1 MEQLDNIQDLIHV
14 IRGQR
19 VMLDFDLA
27 RLYHV
32 ETKTLNQAVKRN
44 AKRFEGEE
52 FMFQLTKEEWR
63 EVKVKITNINIVD
76 NQDITTLRSQNVTA
90 RQVQKQRFQPYAF
103 TEIGVAMLSSVL
115 RSEVAIYANRKIL
128 ANHVAE
134 LYGVETREVNQAIK
148 NNPNKFPNGYILELD
163 KREKDEVIKIFDN
176 LGNLLYS
183 PAPLKAFTEKG
194 LYMLATILKSP
205 KAVET
210 TIAIV
215 EAYAKLRELTRV
227 MSAGNERDSTAR
239 GRQASTGVAAEAGR
253 PIGGR
258 PAQRRD
264 AGAKQRNHPGTQ
276 THRQARE
283 AGKHVDA
290 KIPL

>member
-1 MEQLDNIQDLIHV
+1 MEQLDNIQNLIHV

-115 RSEVAIYANRKIL
+115 RSEVAIYANRKKCVHL
-128 ANHVAE
+128 
-134 LYGVETREVNQAIK
+134 
-148 NNPNKFPNGYILELD
+148 
-163 KREKDEVIKIFDN
+163 
-176 LGNLLYS
+176 S
-183 PAPLKAFTEKG
+183 
-194 LYMLATILKSP
+194 ATGIWRKCRLP
-205 KAVET
+205 
-210 TIAIV
+210 
-215 EAYAKLRELTRV
+215 
-227 MSAGNERDSTAR
+227 
-239 GRQASTGVAAEAGR
+239 R
-253 PIGGR
+253 PIS
-258 PAQRRD
+258 
-264 AGAKQRNHPGTQ
+264 N
-276 THRQARE
+276 
-283 AGKHVDA
+283 
-290 KIPL
+290 

>member
-103 TEIGVAMLSSVL
+103 TEIGVAMRSSVL

-163 KREKDEVIKIFDN
+163 KKEKDEVIKIFDN

-227 MSAGNERDSTAR
+227 MSEIPQHEGDKAQQESLLKR
-239 GRQASTGVAAEAGR
+239 GGQLVDDLLNDVMPVQSSETTLELNLAMLKLKHTV
-253 PIGGR
+253 
-258 PAQRRD
+258 RRE
-264 AGAKQRNHPGTQ
+264 KPENT
-276 THRQARE
+276 
-283 AGKHVDA
+283 
-290 KIPL
+290 

>member
-1 MEQLDNIQDLIHV
+1 MTNITEVENRIITL
-14 IRGQR
+14 RGQ
-19 VMLDFDLA
+19 
-27 RLYHV
+27 
-32 ETKTLNQAVKRN
+32 
-44 AKRFEGEE
+44 
-52 FMFQLTKEEWR
+52 
-63 EVKVKITNINIVD
+63 
-76 NQDITTLRSQNVTA
+76 
-90 RQVQKQRFQPYAF
+90 QV
-103 TEIGVAMLSSVL
+103 
-115 RSEVAIYANRKIL
+115 IL

-227 MSAGNERDSTAR
+227 MSEIPQLEGDKPQQESLLKR
-239 GRQASTGVAAEAGR
+239 GGQLVDDLLNDVMPVQSSETTLELNLAMLKLKHTV
-253 PIGGR
+253 
-258 PAQRRD
+258 RRE
-264 AGAKQRNHPGTQ
+264 KPENT
-276 THRQARE
+276 
-283 AGKHVDA
+283 
-290 KIPL
+290 

>member
-1 MEQLDNIQDLIHV
+1 MFCYRIINNITNDNMTNITEVENRIITL
-14 IRGQR
+14 RGQ
-19 VMLDFDLA
+19 
-27 RLYHV
+27 
-32 ETKTLNQAVKRN
+32 
-44 AKRFEGEE
+44 
-52 FMFQLTKEEWR
+52 
-63 EVKVKITNINIVD
+63 
-76 NQDITTLRSQNVTA
+76 
-90 RQVQKQRFQPYAF
+90 QV
-103 TEIGVAMLSSVL
+103 
-115 RSEVAIYANRKIL
+115 IL

-163 KREKDEVIKIFDN
+163 KKEKDEVIKIFDN

-227 MSAGNERDSTAR
+227 MSEIPQHEGDKPQQESLLKR
-239 GRQASTGVAAEAGR
+239 GGQLVDDLLNDVMPVQSSETTLELNLAMLKLKHTV
-253 PIGGR
+253 
-258 PAQRRD
+258 RRE
-264 AGAKQRNHPGTQ
+264 KPENT
-276 THRQARE
+276 
-283 AGKHVDA
+283 
-290 KIPL
+290 

>member
-1 MEQLDNIQDLIHV
+1 MFCYRIINNITNDNMTNITEVENRIITL
-14 IRGQR
+14 RGQ
-19 VMLDFDLA
+19 
-27 RLYHV
+27 
-32 ETKTLNQAVKRN
+32 
-44 AKRFEGEE
+44 
-52 FMFQLTKEEWR
+52 
-63 EVKVKITNINIVD
+63 
-76 NQDITTLRSQNVTA
+76 
-90 RQVQKQRFQPYAF
+90 QV
-103 TEIGVAMLSSVL
+103 
-115 RSEVAIYANRKIL
+115 IL

-227 MSAGNERDSTAR
+227 MSEIPQHEGDKPQQESLLKR
-239 GRQASTGVAAEAGR
+239 GGQLVDDLLNDVMPVQSSETTLELNLAMLKLKHTV
-253 PIGGR
+253 
-258 PAQRRD
+258 RREKPEN
-264 AGAKQRNHPGTQ
+264 A
-276 THRQARE
+276 
-283 AGKHVDA
+283 
-290 KIPL
+290 